1 MKTIIII
8 FMALGS
14 LMGLQT
20 EQEEFVIKASYIGME
35 EGIYTFVD
43 DDDME
48 YEFSDIDAKAA
59 SKFNLETDKFV
70 GKKFEV
76 TYWMDTEIDENDE
89 EYDVY
94 IIVNLD
100 LVN

>member
-14 LMGLQT
+14 LMGFPA
-20 EQEEFVIKASYIGME
+20 EQEEFIIEASYIGME
-35 EGIYTFVD
+35 EGVYTFVD

-48 YEFSDIDAKAA
+48 YEFSDIDVKA
-59 SKFNLETDKFV
+59 SKKYDLDSDKFV

-76 TYWMDTEIDENDE
+76 TYWTDTEIDENDM

-100 LVN
+100 LLN

>member
-8 FMALGS
+8 FTALGL
-14 LMGLQT
+14 LMGFPA
-20 EQEEFVIKASYIGME
+20 EQEEFIIEASYIGME
-35 EGIYTFVD
+35 EGVYTFVD

-48 YEFSDIDAKAA
+48 YEFSDIDVKA
-59 SKFNLETDKFV
+59 SKKYDLDSDKFV

-76 TYWMDTEIDENDE
+76 TYWTDTEIDENDM

-100 LVN
+100 LLN